1 VALEERR
8 RAAVTNEV
16 ELTLVGLLKKYGP
29 AHTSLAIKP
38 GQAVVEVIRE
48 LGLNPD
54 LVAIVM
60 VNGRQRSKGDALDP
74 GDRVKLLPMV
84 GGG

>member
-1 VALEERR
+1 VK
-8 RAAVTNEV
+8 NEV
-16 ELTLVGLLKKYGP
+16 ELTLVGLLRKYGP
-29 AHTSLAIKP
+29 AHASRAVQP
-38 GQAVVEVIRE
+38 GQTIGEVIRE

-60 VNGRQRSKGDALDP
+60 VNGRQRSKSDSLQP
-74 GDRVKLLPMV
+74 GDTVKLLPMV

>member
-1 VALEERR
+1 MAQTERR
-8 RAAVTNEV
+8 EV
-16 ELTLVGLLKKYGP
+16 ETKGEVQFTLVGLLKKYGP
-29 AHTSLAIKP
+29 AHAVRPVEP
-38 GQAVVEVIRE
+38 GQTVAEVVGE

-60 VNGRQRSKGDALDP
+60 VNGRQRSKSDLLQP